1 MAVSAFQMLNQHR
14 DLLYAWTSR
23 TIRARYKQSIV
34 GGLWAILQP
43 VATVAIFTV
52 LFTQFIKIDS
62 GKFPYILLSYTAM
75 APWTFFSA
83 SVGDM
88 VDSLTSNMNLVSKIY
103 FPREIFPISAL
114 LARLL
119 DFAIAITLLLV
130 IMIYYQVPL
139 FRLSWLWFPVILLIQ
154 LALAL
159 GLGFIGGALN
169 VFYRDV
175 RHLFSLGLQLWL
187 YATPIV
193 YPLSVV
199 PEQWRT
205 LYALN
210 PMVGI
215 IESYR
220 GVLLEGQ
227 GPGLPLLFSAIIALL
242 LLSAGYWLFKRVEFQ
257 FADLV

>member
-1 MAVSAFQMLNQHR
+1 
-14 DLLYAWTSR
+14 
-23 TIRARYKQSIV
+23 
-34 GGLWAILQP
+34 
-43 VATVAIFTV
+43 
-52 LFTQFIKIDS
+52 
-62 GKFPYILLSYTAM
+62 M

-199 PEQWRT
+199 PAKWRT

-220 GVLLEGQ
+220 SVLLEGV
-227 GPGLPLLFSAIIALL
+227 GPSLPLLFSAIIALL
-242 LLSAGYWLFKRVEFQ
+242 LLSVGYWLFKRVEFQ